1 MKKRNKLKLNKRIV
15 AALAVLLA
23 VGFAYISS
31 AINIGG
37 VFTLFTATYDVHF
50 DNLQVTDGSVE
61 ADTPT
66 YSSNDTKVR
75 ASVRFTQPGDFY
87 EFTIDAVNAGTID
100 AMLNTVDDVDLTEE
114 QEKYID
120 YKVTYADGEELAQ
133 YQELNAGD
141 SLTFKIRAS
150 FKENINKEDLP
161 EDGDTLDITFD
172 TEYIRADDNR
182 IRRRAENTLYNVLK
196 DEAESGGLAK
206 KYTGEHQDSI
216 DASISTKDVYY
227 FYGSTT
233 NNKTTISEKNN
244 VIFGEQCWKLYR
256 TTDTGG
262 VRLLYNGEIEGGK
275 CLNSRGTHAGYNSTT
290 SLLLSGNYWYGTSYN
305 YDKENK
311 TFSLRGTTEQN
322 TWNDT
327 TSEDLIGKYTCAS
340 TNLNEECSTLYYT
353 LEKESATTSIVETI
367 KSNASYNT
375 IGSSEYNID
384 GSLPA
389 YAGYMYNNKYSS
401 NKYKALSTGATI
413 QDVYEYASVSTT
425 YWISDSYTY
434 NSETNKY
441 DLVNPYKLES
451 TDEYLDLI
459 GKYTSFS
466 SSATTTSIIYYIAQ
480 ANMNYFYTIQMRNN
494 NNLNYYNTNYTYG
507 DSYTDNGNNTYTIN
521 NATTIDR
528 INYLNNYENMGKK
541 YLCINATNNTCSDL
555 KLINATTKN
564 SFTTKNIDNYYKFSS
579 GYTYEN
585 GQYILDSTN
594 STDFEYYIGNKH
606 YTCWNSSGI
615 CTQISYVYYSMD
627 DNFLIYYYFKLGEG
641 KTIENAIAEMFY
653 ADDVNQ
659 VNSTLKELVDQWY
672 KKNLINYSNYIDNT
686 IYCNNRQITNY
697 GGLSES
703 NSVSTKITFK
713 ESSETNT
720 LKCNNITDSF
730 SHNNSKAYLE
740 YNIGILPRY
749 EYTIIANGM
758 SLTDNRYWTISPY
771 NFGHRFDDGVINGY
785 QVVKGSTPVYNM
797 IIESASIRPSISL
810 KSNAF
815 YTSGDGSM
823 ENPYLIYTE

>member
-1 MKKRNKLKLNKRIV
+1 
-15 AALAVLLA
+15 
-23 VGFAYISS
+23 
-31 AINIGG
+31 
-37 VFTLFTATYDVHF
+37 
-50 DNLQVTDGSVE
+50 
-61 ADTPT
+61 
-66 YSSNDTKVR
+66 
-75 ASVRFTQPGDFY
+75 
-87 EFTIDAVNAGTID
+87 
-100 AMLNTVDDVDLTEE
+100 
-114 QEKYID
+114 
-120 YKVTYADGEELAQ
+120 
-133 YQELNAGD
+133 
-141 SLTFKIRAS
+141 
-150 FKENINKEDLP
+150 
-161 EDGDTLDITFD
+161 
-172 TEYIRADDNR
+172 
-182 IRRRAENTLYNVLK
+182 
-196 DEAESGGLAK
+196 
-206 KYTGEHQDSI
+206 
-216 DASISTKDVYY
+216 
-227 FYGSTT
+227 
-233 NNKTTISEKNN
+233 
-244 VIFGEQCWKLYR
+244 
-256 TTDTGG
+256 
-262 VRLLYNGEIEGGK
+262 
-275 CLNSRGTHAGYNSTT
+275 
-290 SLLLSGNYWYGTSYN
+290 
-305 YDKENK
+305 
-311 TFSLRGTTEQN
+311 
-322 TWNDT
+322 
-327 TSEDLIGKYTCAS
+327 
-340 TNLNEECSTLYYT
+340 
-353 LEKESATTSIVETI
+353 
-367 KSNASYNT
+367 
-375 IGSSEYNID
+375 
-384 GSLPA
+384 
-389 YAGYMYNNKYSS
+389 
-401 NKYKALSTGATI
+401 
-413 QDVYEYASVSTT
+413 
-425 YWISDSYTY
+425 
-434 NSETNKY
+434 
-441 DLVNPYKLES
+441 
-451 TDEYLDLI
+451 
-459 GKYTSFS
+459 
-466 SSATTTSIIYYIAQ
+466 
-480 ANMNYFYTIQMRNN
+480 MRNN

-703 NSVSTKITFK
+703 NSVSTKIIFK